1 LGLYLYK
8 HRPLIFCLHICQMS
22 RRLKGIRKYYA
33 VRVGRRPGIY
43 TSWEQCKLQTRNYS
57 GAVFKSFVNLSD
69 AQTFLKGNDNCDG
82 NCNLSLFNP
91 RTTLSRPSSK
101 SDFNPIDNKEASF
114 HLLATQSLNI
124 NNNNKNVE
132 NVEEDDFNLREKS
145 SQTPIVVYVDGA
157 CQGNGTASARAGYG
171 VYFGPN
177 DPRNL
182 SEPLVGVQTNQR
194 AELTV
199 HRHNNENIWR
209 SLLAENSHLLLLS
222 HYWMKAA
229 IRALEILSNDLT
241 VPVEIVTDSQYVI
254 KGITQWIHKW
264 KQNNWKTANNE
275 DIQNKDLFVRLD
287 ELLSQRIGPLKWT
300 FVEGHSQ
307 NAGNDAADRLA
318 VAACSHHLN
327 DRKYVEHEDDTS
339 RDS

>member
-1 LGLYLYK
+1 
-8 HRPLIFCLHICQMS
+8 
-22 RRLKGIRKYYA
+22 

-194 AELTV
+194 AELT
-199 HRHNNENIWR
+199 
-209 SLLAENSHLLLLS
+209 
-222 HYWMKAA
+222 AA

>member
-1 LGLYLYK
+1 
-8 HRPLIFCLHICQMS
+8 MS

-194 AELTV
+194 AELT
-199 HRHNNENIWR
+199 
-209 SLLAENSHLLLLS
+209 
-222 HYWMKAA
+222 AA